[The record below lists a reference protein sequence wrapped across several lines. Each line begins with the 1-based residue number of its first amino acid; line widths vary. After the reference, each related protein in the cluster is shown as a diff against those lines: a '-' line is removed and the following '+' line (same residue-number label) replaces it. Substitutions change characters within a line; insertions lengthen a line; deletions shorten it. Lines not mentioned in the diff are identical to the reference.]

1 LKHFTFCLKKK
12 AMRAKDAEIML
23 YQALVNFEANEL
35 DQALVSQS
43 IFTPYSFGDLSLILS
58 TGSLA

>member
-1 LKHFTFCLKKK
+1 
-12 AMRAKDAEIML
+12 MRAKDAEIML

-43 IFTPYSFGDLSLILS
+43 ILTPI
-58 TGSLA
+58 